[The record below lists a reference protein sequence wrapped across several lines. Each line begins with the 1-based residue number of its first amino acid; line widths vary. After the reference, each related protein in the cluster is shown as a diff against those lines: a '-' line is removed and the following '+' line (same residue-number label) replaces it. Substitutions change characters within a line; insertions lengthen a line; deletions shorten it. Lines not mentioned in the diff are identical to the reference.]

1 MFKIK
6 TEQSDVNT
14 SNLSAEFVQQQHA
27 LDVLKT
33 EECATNSFLDNKQS
47 AIINDSILFS
57 PCNSENGEN
66 LCNNSLR
73 PTPTYV
79 DKMDVYEYF
88 TNVDD
93 IKDFLLTQSM
103 ISSTASDNVGK
114 NSTSAKKHDVAYDT
128 PENSNSGSELDYKYP
143 RLQLNITGKVYEGSS
158 SLSTPDIIRTITD
171 IENDN
176 FNILDIVSEKV
187 NSRYIFECFSILF

>member
-6 TEQSDVNT
+6 TEQPDVNT
-14 SNLSAEFVQQQHA
+14 SNLCAELTQQQQA
-27 LDVLKT
+27 LDVYTT
-33 EECATNSFLDNKQS
+33 EECVTNSYLDNKQS

-66 LCNNSLR
+66 LCNNSLK

-93 IKDFLLTQSM
+93 FKDFLLTQST
-103 ISSTASDNVGK
+103 INSTPCDNVSK
-114 NSTSAKKHDVAYDT
+114 YSPSVKSQDVAYDT
-128 PENSNSGSELDYKYP
+128 PENSNSESELGYKYP

-158 SLSTPDIIRTITD
+158 SLSTPDIIRTIAD

-187 NSRYIFECFSILF
+187 SFFIFF

>member
-14 SNLSAEFVQQQHA
+14 SNLSAEFAQQQQT
-27 LDVLKT
+27 LDVYKT
-33 EECATNSFLDNKQS
+33 EECVTNSYLDNKQS

-66 LCNNSLR
+66 LCNNSLK
-73 PTPTYV
+73 PTPTYA
-79 DKMDVYEYF
+79 DKMDAYEYF

-93 IKDFLLTQSM
+93 FKDFLLAQGT
-103 ISSTASDNVGK
+103 INSTPGDNVCK
-114 NSTSAKKHDVAYDT
+114 YSPSAKNQDVAYDT
-128 PENSNSGSELDYKYP
+128 PENSNSGSELDYRYP
-143 RLQLNITGKVYEGSS
+143 RLQLNVTGKVYEGSS

-187 NSRYIFECFSILF
+187 SLFNIFQFVFF